1 MIVPSNQSISSHGVS
16 LLSLP
21 HIMWMTTRLP
31 KHLEMV
37 PSQTTDT
44 RCHTQ
49 GLCPGGGGG
58 RCKQFLPSKFSSL
71 IIVWLRTLGKY
82 FLVNFSD
89 FLGHSK

>member
-1 MIVPSNQSISSHGVS
+1 MYICFLCIRDKTVIVPSNQSISSHGVS

-21 HIMWMTTRLP
+21 HIMWMTTGLP

-49 GLCPGGGGG
+49 GLCPGGGE
-58 RCKQFLPSKFSSL
+58 
-71 IIVWLRTLGKY
+71 V
-82 FLVNFSD
+82 
-89 FLGHSK
+89 